1 MGGKCEE
8 KDCKGEVFG
17 GHGGNVEFYILILF
31 GKRSIFMVITM
42 QQLKIQPG
50 KIFSE
55 VSKGQEMAVSYRG
68 KICAKI
74 IPFNVKKANNNNS
87 DNELFGMWKD
97 RDDIGDASQYVR
109 KIRKARKL
117 C

>member
-1 MGGKCEE
+1 
-8 KDCKGEVFG
+8 
-17 GHGGNVEFYILILF
+17 
-31 GKRSIFMVITM
+31 MVITM
-42 QQLKIQPG
+42 QQLKIRPG

-74 IPFNVKKANNNNS
+74 IPFNVKKTNNNNS